1 MRRLAMR
8 YLVPAGIAVVFAAGQ
23 AVAGEGEQTD
33 IPVPRVMIY
42 AGQTVDASKLRPRR
56 VPVRYLQTVD
66 VVTRARDA
74 EGKVAKTT
82 LVPSRPIPL
91 SQLRAPD
98 VIEAS
103 KPVRMI
109 FRTGGLLIE
118 GEAVPLQAAAAGE
131 RIRARNLH
139 TGIVVFGTAMEDG
152 TLLVTG
158 R

>member
-1 MRRLAMR
+1 MADET
-8 YLVPAGIAVVFAAGQ
+8 V
-23 AVAGEGEQTD
+23 QTD

-42 AGQTVDASKLRPRR
+42 AGQTVDSSKLRPRR
-56 VPVRYLQTVD
+56 VPFSYLRTVD
-66 VVTRARDA
+66 VVTRASEA

-109 FRTGGLLIE
+109 YRAGVLLIE

-152 TLLVTG
+152 TLLVTE